1 MTQIEI
7 ISISGVTFP
16 YELYACDVYGNQC
29 VLVGTGDTPSP
40 PSVIFTLPSQFDT
53 APAIG
58 ILMIDAINCERFYIG
73 YCQVGNKLY
82 QDYINFQFMDFII
95 YRFEDQ

>member
-7 ISISGVTFP
+7 IGISGVTLP
-16 YELYACDVYGNQC
+16 YELYACDIYGNQC
-29 VLVGTGDTPSP
+29 VFIGSGDTVPP
-40 PSVIFTLPSQFDT
+40 PSVFFTLPSQFDT

-58 ILMIDAINCERFYIG
+58 ILMIDNNGCERFYVG
-73 YCQVGNKLY
+73 YCQVGNKLF
-82 QDYINFQFMDFII
+82 QDYYNFQFMDFVI

>member
-7 ISISGVTFP
+7 ISISGGTLP
-16 YELYACDVYGNQC
+16 YQLYACDVYQNQC
-29 VLVGTGDTPSP
+29 VFIGSGTTFP
-40 PSVIFTLPSQFDT
+40 VIYTLPSQFDT

-58 ILMIDAINCERFYIG
+58 VLMIDANDCERFYIA
-73 YCQVGNKLY
+73 YCEVGNKLY
-82 QDYINFQFMDFII
+82 QDYINFQFMDFVI